1 MASPASWALPS
12 WEKSASSRPTCC
24 GFCPRPWSSVPTFR
38 TGSEEETIALG
49 ERLAREL
56 PRRAVLVLIGNLG
69 AGKTTLA
76 KGLVKGLGAAQPDE
90 VSSPTFTLI
99 HEYSPSVYH
108 IDLYRLD
115 REDQVATLG
124 LDEIFDRT
132 AVVLIEWGERFPRL
146 MPEERIEIRL
156 RATEETSREIEVRS
170 TMKVSSPRTS

>member
-1 MASPASWALPS
+1 V
-12 WEKSASSRPTCC
+12 KSRIFHTQ
-24 GFCPRPWSSVPTFR
+24 
-38 TGSEEETIALG
+38 SEEETIALG
-49 ERLAREL
+49 EKLAAEL
-56 PRRAVLVLIGNLG
+56 PPKAVVLLIGNLG

-76 KGLVKGLGAAQPDE
+76 KGLVKGLGEGQPDD

-156 RATEETSREIEVRS
+156 RTTAENSREIDVRS
-170 TMKVSSPRTS
+170 TM